1 MRRLILLILT
11 ITLASGCLKEPS
23 HTAQYHQ
30 QLVVEGRIEEGSGAI
45 VALSLNIPFREK
57 YDTEDFRKMIVRW
70 AKVTVVSSEGEEVL
84 TGRENEDYPTQYIY
98 TGNDIIGKA
107 GESYALIV
115 EYSGRVWRATTT
127 IPRPIELTDIA
138 IEHLRDSLYTITATL
153 PPCDTP
159 CSIECAMNGSRYY
172 APTLL
177 GVYDSC
183 EVSREITINRPLD
196 NLYRSDYMTLFTAR
210 DSVSLR
216 INTMDSFGFE
226 YWSLWEN
233 NVINSLNPIFPAV
246 DNLPTNISNDALGI
260 WAGYG
265 STYYKLGTIIPE
277 DK

>member
-1 MRRLILLILT
+1 MRRMILLILT

-45 VALSLNIPFREK
+45 VALSLNVPFREK
-57 YDTEDFRKMIVRW
+57 YDTEDFRQMIVRW

-84 TGRENEDYPTQYIY
+84 TGRANEDYPTQYIY
-98 TGNDIIGKA
+98 TGSDIIGKA
-107 GESYALIV
+107 GESYTLIV

-153 PPCDTP
+153 PSCDTP

-196 NLYRSDYMTLFTAR
+196 NLYRSDYMTLFTAE

-265 STYYKLGTIIPE
+265 STYYELGTIIPE